1 MGSSNSRWRLAQ
13 RRPPARSS
21 NQSRSAAVP
30 PRASCWRRHCNTSV
44 PATGVQSLKAEACAN
59 AIQIHTA
66 VRADIQAPKAGGPAQ
81 RGSTANEAPADQRSP
96 LSQWPPSTVDACRLT
111 PLTSTGPRQWKRA
124 DPQGESRQSHH
135 PEAGHCCPDRTNGGH
150 PPEPPIWHC
159 IRLAQRAEI
168 NAPLRCGHST
178 TTSAWAKATNQRFR
192 AAKCPGR
199 TRQRW
204 LRVRFRAIGAPAD
217 PSPPAAA
224 PARA

>member
-1 MGSSNSRWRLAQ
+1 MRVGSSNSCCRLAQ
-13 RRPPARSS
+13 RRPAARSS

-44 PATGVQSLKAEACAN
+44 PPTVVQSLKAEAYAS

-81 RGSTANEAPADQRSP
+81 RGSTANEAPADQSSP
-96 LSQWPPSTVDACRLT
+96 LSQWPPSTVDACRVT

-150 PPEPPIWHC
+150 PPEPLIWGT
-159 IRLAQRAEI
+159 ASGS
-168 NAPLRCGHST
+168 PSGPKSMLRCVADTPPPRAPGQRPPT
-178 TTSAWAKATNQRFR
+178 NGSAPRSALGAH
-192 AAKCPGR
+192 GSR
-199 TRQRW
+199 T
-204 LRVRFRAIGAPAD
+204 D
-217 PSPPAAA
+217 SD
-224 PARA
+224 